1 MNKNDVLAI
10 LGKDVDDSVKQK
22 ISEALDGFSKAEAE
36 RIKQL
41 EAQLS
46 GESKKKSELENTNNE
61 LLTKIK
67 ELQKGQETVGNEK
80 LNLEQ
85 KIQILMENQQ
95 KMAERLETS
104 EREKHIAQIQ
114 NVRTQKVAELTTEL
128 NLNSG
133 MTKHLINTL
142 QTDIEFEDSLKEF
155 KQAVQE
161 TKAQL
166 VNAAQPAT
174 PPVNTIGSASNI
186 TGIKMI

>member
-1 MNKNDVLAI
+1 MNKSDVLAI
-10 LGKDVDDSVKQK
+10 LGKDIDDSVKQK
-22 ISEALDGFSKAEAE
+22 ISDALDVFSKTESE

-46 GESKKKSELENTNNE
+46 GESKKKSELENANNE

-85 KIQILMENQQ
+85 KIQVLMENQQ

-114 NVRTQKVAELTTEL
+114 NARTQKVAELTTEL
-128 NLNSG
+128 NLNAG

-142 QTDIEFEDSLKEF
+142 QTDLEFEDSLNEF

-166 VNAAQPAT
+166 VNSMQPQT
-174 PPVNTIGSASNI
+174 PPVNTIGSSGSI